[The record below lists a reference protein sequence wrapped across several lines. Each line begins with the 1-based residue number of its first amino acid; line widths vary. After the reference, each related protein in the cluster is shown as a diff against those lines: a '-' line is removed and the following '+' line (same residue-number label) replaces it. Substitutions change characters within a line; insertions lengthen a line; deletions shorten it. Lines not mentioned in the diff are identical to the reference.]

1 MLNNPKIS
9 VIVPVY
15 GVEKYIA
22 KCLQSIQQQSF
33 ESFECIVVDDGSPDN
48 SAEIGK
54 KAVEGDDRFILVAK
68 PNGGLASARNFGL
81 NYAKGEFIAFV
92 DSDDWVEPDF
102 LELPYRAIIKNN
114 ADVCMLGINYVDKEG
129 QSELLVSNLV
139 EAYYE
144 NNDFLISGDTVT
156 QFAWSKLYKKEI
168 WDEIRFSEEVITYED
183 VYVTFRLLYGKKIVN
198 IEKPLYNY
206 LQRAGTLSRDIKP
219 TYLQDRVAITKKQA
233 EFVKNNNLEKQYA
246 DYILYT
252 YLKTF
257 IFYCSVKFARY
268 SKDYSA
274 DIRKLKKEID
284 YQKFSFKN
292 ILFMIKREKKVGL
305 SLLLFKLSPTA
316 FRLFARFWFRNHA
329 A

>member
-1 MLNNPKIS
+1 MSNKPIIS

-22 KCLQSIQQQSF
+22 KCLLSIQQQTF
-33 ESFECIVVDDGSPDN
+33 KDFECIVVDDGSPDD

-54 KAVEGDDRFILVAK
+54 KAVEGDERFIFVSK

-81 NYAKGEFIAFV
+81 DHAKGEYIAFV

-102 LELPYRAIIKNN
+102 LELPYDAIIRED
-114 ADVCMLGINYVDKEG
+114 ADVCMLGINYVDEEG
-129 QSELLVSNLV
+129 KSELLVNNLV
-139 EAYYE
+139 RDYYE
-144 NNDFLISGDTVT
+144 KNDFLISDHTVT

-168 WDEIRFSEEVITYED
+168 WDEIRFSEEIITYED

-198 IEKPLYNY
+198 VKKPLYNY

-233 EFVKNNNLEKQYA
+233 EFVKNNNLEKKYA

-268 SKDYSA
+268 SKNYNS

-284 YQKFSFKN
+284 YNRFILKN
-292 ILFMIKREKKVGL
+292 ILFMIKKEKKVGL

-316 FRLFARFWFRNHA
+316 FRAFARFWFRNHA

>member
-1 MLNNPKIS
+1 MSNKPIIS

-22 KCLQSIQQQSF
+22 KCLLSIQQQTF
-33 ESFECIVVDDGSPDN
+33 KDFECIVVDDGSPDD

-54 KAVEGDDRFILVAK
+54 KAVEGDERFIFVSK

-81 NYAKGEFIAFV
+81 DHAKGEYIAFV

-102 LELPYRAIIKNN
+102 LELPYDVIIRED
-114 ADVCMLGINYVDKEG
+114 ADVCMLGINYVDEEG
-129 QSELLVSNLV
+129 KSELLVNNLV
-139 EAYYE
+139 RDYYE
-144 NNDFLISGDTVT
+144 KNDFLISNGTVT

-168 WDEIRFSEEVITYED
+168 WDEIRFSEEIITYED

-233 EFVKNNNLEKQYA
+233 EFVKNNNLEKKYA

-268 SKDYSA
+268 SKNYNS

-284 YQKFSFKN
+284 YNRFTLKN
-292 ILFMIKREKKVGL
+292 ILFMIKKEKKVGL

-316 FRLFARFWFRNHA
+316 FRAFARFWFRNHA

>member
-1 MLNNPKIS
+1 MSSNPIIS

-22 KCLQSIQQQSF
+22 KCLLSIQQQTF
-33 ESFECIVVDDGSPDN
+33 KDFECIVVDDGSPDN

-54 KAVEGDDRFILVAK
+54 KAVEGDDRFIFVAK

-102 LELPYRAIIKNN
+102 LELPYNEMIKTN
-114 ADVCMLGINYVDKEG
+114 ADVCMLSINYVDEQG
-129 QSELLVSNLV
+129 NSELIETNLV
-139 EAYYE
+139 DDFYSK
-144 NNDFLISGDTVT
+144 NDFLISRNTVT
-156 QFAWSKLYKKEI
+156 QFAWSKLYKKKI
-168 WDEIRFSEEVITYED
+168 WGEIRFSEKIITYED
-183 VYVTFRLLYGKKIVN
+183 VYVTFRLLYGKKIAN

-233 EFVKNNNLEKQYA
+233 EFVKDNNLEIQYA

-268 SKDYSA
+268 SKNYNVDVH
-274 DIRKLKKEID
+274 KLKKEID
-284 YQKFSFKN
+284 YHKYTFKN
-292 ILFMIKREKKVGL
+292 ILFMIKKEKKVGL

-316 FRLFARFWFRNHA
+316 FRAFARFWFRNKA